1 MKRSSESGVA
11 LLTAILVL
19 MLMSAMLVGFV
30 ALINADQNASG
41 VNRDQTQSYAAAHAG
56 VEKLTSDLGQ
66 MFETNFSPTGAQVN
80 ALVAAARQPNL
91 GNGTSYV
98 APGGAAGSGYAI
110 DFNDGPPTSAVAD
123 GNPDPED
130 PINGSQI
137 TDGVYAGLMGIITPY
152 RMVVTARTAAGAE
165 VRMRRTMQTVAIPVF
180 QFGIFSDND
189 LSFFAGPDFNFG
201 GRVHTNQNLFLA
213 QGGGTTLLMSDRVT
227 AVGDIVR
234 SHLSNGENT
243 QVATNGT
250 SYLGTVRIARAANC
264 ATLVA
269 NCRDLAVAEDSVR
282 ITTNPPVPPSLLTWV
297 DPDAG
302 GPQPGRWEMIRVA
315 GNTVDPAWDG
325 ISRAS
330 YNSWMRNGE
339 TGARRLDLPIVDA
352 NAGTTPVDLIR
363 RPRAGDPTGPGTPME
378 ERFFR
383 LASVRVLL
391 SDTAAEIT
399 GLPTVT
405 ATPPV
410 DLSTLTANAA
420 YTGLVPIATSDAAG
434 GARLPV
440 NTPLVTGFIK
450 IERQSPAGVWDDV
463 TMRVLNLG
471 IAGRN
476 LSTGVLN
483 TPDVNTCTANE
494 PFPNAIIRLQRVRD
508 TPTRGAPC
516 GIVPVGN
523 VVQPAGGPSRLA
535 GDYWPNALYDS
546 REGSRRETDNPGGT
560 DVYLGGVMHY
570 VEFDVNNFRRWLEG
584 TTDGGFITANS
595 TMNTTGYVFYFS
607 DRRGNKNN
615 LAIPVETGEYGFEDI
630 VNPASATSASNNALD
645 AGEDFNASGVLDVYG
660 GIPRLAGAA
669 PLDNTAT
676 VRTRVPTAVARQNP
690 PTFFR
695 RALKIVNGGMNQLPA
710 VGAQGLTIASE
721 NPVYVQ
727 GNFNACGTM
736 TADCPGPVGAALGA
750 GGGFGTVPGLP
761 AAGGDHVSAAIL
773 ADSMTL
779 LSRNWN
785 DIRSF
790 TSPYVPGGRVG
801 VDTWYRMG
809 VISGKGISFPRPTS
823 AVATDPKDFGTD
835 GGAHNFLRFLEA
847 WNGELFY
854 RGSIISLFNSR
865 QATGVYKCCN
875 IVYGPP
881 QRRYNFETEFLTP
894 NLLPPRTPMFRDVN
908 TLTFRQVL
916 RPTQ

>member
-11 LLTAILVL
+11 LLSAMLVL
-19 MLMSAMLVGFV
+19 MLMSAMLVGFI

-41 VNRDQTQSYAAAHAG
+41 TNRDQTQSYAAAHAG

-66 MFETNFSPTGAQVN
+66 MFESNFSPTGAQVN

-98 APGGAAGSGYAI
+98 APGGVAGSGYAI
-110 DFNDGPPTSAVAD
+110 EFNDFTGPPNATGPPD

-130 PINGSQI
+130 AINGSQI

-152 RMVVTARTAAGAE
+152 RMVVTARTRGGSE

-201 GRVHTNQNLFLA
+201 GRVHTNQNLYLA
-213 QGGGTTLLMSDRVT
+213 QGNGTTLTMSDRVT
-227 AVGDIVR
+227 VVGEVVR
-234 SHLSNGENT
+234 SHLSNGEGT
-243 QVATNGT
+243 QVVTNGT
-250 SYLGTVRIARAANC
+250 SYPGTVRISRAANC
-264 ATLVA
+264 ATIAA
-269 NCRDLAVAEDSVR
+269 NCRALAVNEDSVR
-282 ITTNPPVPPSLLTWV
+282 ITAAPPVPPSLLTWIPGV
-297 DPDAG
+297 G
-302 GPQPGRWEMIRVA
+302 GAPGRFEMVRVA
-315 GNTVDPAWDG
+315 GNTVEPTWDNT
-325 ISRAS
+325 SRVL
-330 YNSWMRNGE
+330 YNSWLRNGE
-339 TGARRLDLPIVDA
+339 TGARRLDLPIVDVS
-352 NAGTTPVDLIR
+352 AGTTPIDLIR
-363 RPRAGDPTGPGTPME
+363 RPRAGDPTGPGSPFE

-410 DLSTLTANAA
+410 DLATLVVGAGGYSAA
-420 YTGLVPIATSDAAG
+420 GAPIATSNGAG
-434 GARLPV
+434 GARLP
-440 NTPLVTGFIK
+440 NGTPLVTGFIK

-483 TPDVNTCTANE
+483 TADTPSVQCPTEPYPD
-494 PFPNAIIRLQRVRD
+494 AIIRIQRLRD
-508 TPTRGAPC
+508 VPANGSNTVSNGLRC
-516 GIVPVGN
+516 GNGSTV
-523 VVQPAGGPSRLA
+523 ST
-535 GDYWPNALYDS
+535 DYWPNVFYES
-546 REGSRRETDNPGGT
+546 REGSRRGSDNPGGT

-570 VEFDVNNFRRWLEG
+570 VEFDVNNFRRWLNG
-584 TTDGGFITANS
+584 TTDGGFIVAGS

-607 DRRGNKNN
+607 DRRGNKNAVN
-615 LAIPVETGEYGFEDI
+615 VETGDYGFEDF
-630 VNPASATSASNNALD
+630 VNPASATGLSNDLLD
-645 AGEDFNASGVLDVYG
+645 GGEDFNASGALDVYG
-660 GIPRLAGAA
+660 GVPRLAGAA
-669 PLDNTAT
+669 PLDNMAT
-676 VRTRVPTAVARQNP
+676 VRTRVATAIARSNP

-695 RALKIVNGGMNQLPA
+695 RALKIVNGGQGQLPA
-710 VGAQGLTIASE
+710 VGAQGLTIAAE

-727 GNFNACGTM
+727 GNFNACGNM
-736 TADCPGPVGAALGA
+736 TADCAAN
-750 GGGFGTVPGLP
+750 GFGNAPGV
-761 AAGGDHVSAAIL
+761 DHVSAAVI
-773 ADSMTL
+773 ADAVTL

-785 DIRSF
+785 DIRTF
-790 TSPYVPGGRVG
+790 TSPYVSNARVG
-801 VDTWYRMG
+801 LTTWYRMG
-809 VISGKGISFPRPTS
+809 VISGKGISFQR
-823 AVATDPKDFGTD
+823 VAGADPKDFGTD
-835 GGAHNFLRFLEA
+835 GGAHNFLRFLEN
-847 WNGELFY
+847 WDGTLFY

-865 QATGVYKCCN
+865 QATGVYKCCG
-875 IVYGPP
+875 IVYDPP
-881 QRRYNFETEFLTP
+881 TRGYNFENEFLTP